1 VIEKHKEDADA
12 LLKIADRMARLLEEA
27 AKAPKNISS
36 ISFVKI
42 WTLWLF
48 VLTVILVTGSKVQLS
63 VTKGE
68 PCFREGDLLFITN
81 FQNEPIEA
89 GDHLVYKFDGRDA
102 FSRVLEVSEKKDGT
116 LKFMIGNKCHSN
128 SNDKP
133 INNSTDGRYAFPEVL
148 EVSEK
153 KDGTL
158 EFMSGNKCVPCNCD
172 NNSNNKPIYN
182 STCQKWIDR
191 SEVVGRVRVQV
202 PYVGFYVSYFF
213 KYLFVP
219 VHLFMICRLFN
230 Q

>member
-1 VIEKHKEDADA
+1 MTCVLGVMIWIA
-12 LLKIADRMARLLEEA
+12 LM
-27 AKAPKNISS
+27 
-36 ISFVKI
+36 
-42 WTLWLF
+42 
-48 VLTVILVTGSKVQLS
+48 LVTGYEYPFSV
-63 VTKGE
+63 VTKEVPG
-68 PCFREGDLLFITN
+68 FQVGDLLFITN

-89 GDHLVYKFDGRDA
+89 GDHLVYKFDGRNA

-116 LKFMIGNKCHSN
+116 LKFMIGNKCHNN

-133 INNSTDGRYAFPEVL
+133 INNSTDGRNAFSRVL

-153 KDGTL
+153 KDGAL

-172 NNSNNKPIYN
+172 SNSNDNNSNNKPIDN

-202 PYVGFYVSYFF
+202 PYVGFFGSLINRLAVPIHL
-213 KYLFVP
+213 YLIYRRY
-219 VHLFMICRLFN
+219 H